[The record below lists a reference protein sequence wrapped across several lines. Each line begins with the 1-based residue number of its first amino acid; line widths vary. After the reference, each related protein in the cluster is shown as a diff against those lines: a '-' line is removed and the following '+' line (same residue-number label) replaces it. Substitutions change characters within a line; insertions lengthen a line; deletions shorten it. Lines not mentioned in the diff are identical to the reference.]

1 MLSFPGG
8 CTQRATIL
16 HPQPC
21 TVCTR
26 HGCIHFFHE
35 HAQLPFGRVGGSR
48 LLVRSRCWV
57 PSNGRVR
64 DLHSSRDRVVR
75 HDGSTPPT
83 TPAVCLALPAPHALT
98 PACSLRCSCTRSL
111 QPTDLSCSSARSPSL
126 PADAV
131 SVFDLISGWLHR
143 RPPVRRHHG
152 EQSDDP
158 ATLSY
163 CAFLCRPLVVA
174 TASRPP
180 CAKQWLPA
188 GLFRMLE
195 YVRRSKVTEM
205 GGFLGGSAHVG
216 KPSRSRVTDQ

>member
-1 MLSFPGG
+1 M
-8 CTQRATIL
+8 
-16 HPQPC
+16 
-21 TVCTR
+21 
-26 HGCIHFFHE
+26 
-35 HAQLPFGRVGGSR
+35 
-48 LLVRSRCWV
+48 VRSRCWV

-83 TPAVCLALPAPHALT
+83 TTAVCLALPAPHALT

-111 QPTDLSCSSARSPSL
+111 QPTDLSCCCSSARSPSL

-152 EQSDDP
+152 EQSDDQ

-163 CAFLCRPLVVA
+163 YAFLCRPLSVA

-180 CAKQWLPA
+180 RAKQWPPA
-188 GLFRMLE
+188 GLFRPLE
-195 YVRRSKVTEM
+195 YVRRSKVTAM
-205 GGFLGGSAHVG
+205 GGALGGVAHARKTEPVARY
-216 KPSRSRVTDQ
+216 RSQ